1 MISLLPP
8 TYIWQDFISAALRE
22 DLGRRGDITTRA
34 IFSPDAVCQASFV
47 AREAGLV
54 CGGAAVECA
63 MKFSNDKIKVDIK
76 IADGM
81 PVQAGDVIAVVT
93 GPVIGVLE
101 AERVALNVLRHLTS
115 IATMTRKYVDA
126 VAHTSANIVCTRKT
140 TPLYRALEKYA
151 VLTGG
156 GMNHRFGLDDAVLIK
171 DNHIAVAG
179 DIVSA
184 IEKIRASVGH
194 MVKVEVEVDTLDQL
208 QAILG
213 QKIDAVLLDNMSLQ
227 QMTQAVDM
235 VAGQFVTEASGG
247 VTLDRVAQIAE
258 TGVNLISVGALTHSV
273 KNFDIGLDI
282 LK

>member
-1 MISLLPP
+1 MPHLLPP
-8 TYIWQDFISAALRE
+8 KYIWQDFISAALRE

-34 IFSPDAVCQASFV
+34 IFSPDDICQASFV

-54 CGGAAVECA
+54 CGSTAVECA
-63 MKFSNDKIKVDIK
+63 MKLSHDQIQVDIK

-81 PVQAGDVIAVVT
+81 PVKAGDIIAVVT

-101 AERVALNVLRHLTS
+101 AERVALNILSHLTS

-126 VAHTSANIVCTRKT
+126 VAHTPAQIVCTRKT

-151 VLTGG
+151 VLAGG

-184 IEKIRASVGH
+184 IEKIRAAVGH
-194 MVKVEVEVDTLDQL
+194 MVKIEVEVDTLDQL
-208 QAILG
+208 KAILD
-213 QKIDAVLLDNMSLQ
+213 QKIDAVLLDNMSLD
-227 QMTQAVDM
+227 QMTEAVKM
-235 VAGQFVTEASGG
+235 IAGRFTTEASGG
-247 VTLDRVAQIAE
+247 VTLDRVAKIAD
-258 TGVNLISVGALTHSV
+258 TGVGLISVGALTHSV

>member
-1 MISLLPP
+1 MPHLLPP
-8 TYIWQDFISAALRE
+8 KYIWQDFISAALRE

-34 IFSPDAVCQASFV
+34 IFSPDDICQASFV

-54 CGGAAVECA
+54 CGGTAVECS
-63 MKFSNDKIKVDIK
+63 MKLSHHQIQVDIK

-81 PVQAGDVIAVVT
+81 PVKAGDIIAVVS

-101 AERVALNVLRHLTS
+101 AERVALNILSHLTS

-126 VAHTSANIVCTRKT
+126 VAHTSAQIVCTRKT

-151 VLTGG
+151 VLAGG

-184 IEKIRASVGH
+184 IQKIRASVGH
-194 MVKVEVEVDTLDQL
+194 MVKIEVEVDTLEQL
-208 QAILG
+208 KAILD
-213 QKIDAVLLDNMSLQ
+213 QKIDAVLLDNMSLD
-227 QMTQAVDM
+227 QMTEAVKM
-235 VAGQFVTEASGG
+235 IAGRFTAEASGG
-247 VTLDRVAQIAE
+247 VTLDRVAKIAD
-258 TGVNLISVGALTHSV
+258 TGVDLISVGALTHSV